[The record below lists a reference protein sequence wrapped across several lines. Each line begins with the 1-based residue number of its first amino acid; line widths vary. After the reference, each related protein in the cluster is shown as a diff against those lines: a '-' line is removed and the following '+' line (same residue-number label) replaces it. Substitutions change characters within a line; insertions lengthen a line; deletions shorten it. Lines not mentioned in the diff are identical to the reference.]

1 MTSLPSCPSRVGV
14 LVPPANPT
22 VEPEMHH
29 LLSPQHVVH
38 VARLPYLPGRSLAD
52 RLQAYRESVPET
64 LRSFGSIPLR
74 GTVFACTGASYPHG
88 PAADAAFCAEV
99 SAAIGVPFI
108 TAASAL
114 VTSLRQHGM
123 PPLTLVSPY
132 PDWLTE
138 QAAAFLSEA
147 GSTVLD
153 VVPVEGDGSIYDLS
167 SESVLAAVADRAPDR
182 RGALLLAGT
191 GMPTLAAVRTLS
203 KDWPQP
209 VLSSATCSAA
219 WIASV
224 TEGHA

>member
-1 MTSLPSCPSRVGV
+1 MTSPPTCPSRVGV

-22 VEPEMHH
+22 VEPEMYD
-29 LLSPQHVVH
+29 LLSGRHVLH

-52 RLQAYRESVPET
+52 RLQAYRESVPDT
-64 LRSFGSIPLR
+64 LRSFGSIPLQ
-74 GTVFACTGASYPHG
+74 GAVFACTGASYPHG
-88 PAADAAFCAEV
+88 PTADAALCAEV
-99 SAAIGVPFI
+99 SAATGVPFI
-108 TAASAL
+108 TSASAV
-114 VTSLRQHGM
+114 VTSLREHGM

-132 PDWLTE
+132 PEWLTD

-147 GSTVLD
+147 GTTVLD

-167 SESVLAAVADRAPDR
+167 SESVLAAVARRAPDR
-182 RGALLLAGT
+182 GGALLLAGT
-191 GMPTLAAVRTLS
+191 GMPTLAAVRALS
-203 KDWPQP
+203 QDWPQP